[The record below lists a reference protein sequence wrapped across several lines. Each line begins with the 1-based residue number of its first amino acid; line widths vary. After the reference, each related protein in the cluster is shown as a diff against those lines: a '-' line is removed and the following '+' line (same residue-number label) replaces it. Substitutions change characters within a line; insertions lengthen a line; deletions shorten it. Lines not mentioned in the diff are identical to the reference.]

1 MSCVQ
6 ETTVGDSIDYI
17 ECRFVFDNS
26 WSGTAKTAQFT
37 QNGTT
42 YNTVLEK
49 DCCRMPNEIG
59 AGEVF
64 VSVFGTQAGKAFR
77 ITTESVSIRV
87 LCSGFV
93 SSGSTPIP
101 PTPDLYSQLLEKVD
115 DAADRVPQ
123 LVETEVTKR
132 KLLSREEV
140 SDVPDAASQNPISG
154 KALNA
159 ALSALAEV
167 AQSGNYY
174 DLINRPEIPAKLSQ
188 LKDDIG
194 YLTESEAEN
203 RYVPNL
209 VTSIKTLEVAGRGGK
224 LYITTAR
231 GGTMI
236 IGGDDGTIT
245 MTGLVTPQ
253 NTSDAATKGYVDDKI
268 ASAVTSALNTAV

>member
-17 ECRFVFDNS
+17 ECRFVFDKS

-42 YNTVLEK
+42 YNAVLEK

-64 VSVFGTQAGKAFR
+64 VSVFGAQAGKAFR

-115 DAADRVPQ
+115 AAADRVPQ
-123 LVETEVTKR
+123 LVEAEVTKR
-132 KLLSREEV
+132 RLLSREEV
-140 SDVPDAASQNPISG
+140 SDVPDTASQNPISG

-194 YLTESEAEN
+194 YLTETAASST
-203 RYVPNL
+203 YVPILNGGISTMQTYASGRMDICA
-209 VTSIKTLEVAGRGGK
+209 VRGGQ
-224 LYITTAR
+224 LYIYAD
-231 GGTMI
+231 GGVLAI
-236 IGGDDGTIT
+236 
-245 MTGLVTPQ
+245 TGLIDPSSP
-253 NTSDAATKGYVDDKI
+253 SDAATKGYVDDKI